1 MIKIKKKR
9 QKMCVIKRK
18 IKFEDYKN
26 CLEAAQT
33 EKKIKYLEQK
43 KFSVDS
49 LKQDQKE
56 FLKNNKLN

>member
-49 LKQDQKE
+49 LKQDQK
-56 FLKNNKLN
+56 

>member
-9 QKMCVIKRK
+9 QKMYVIKRK